1 MSTTRTA
8 HEFPTKPTG
17 PRGGGW
23 LSRLGAWSA
32 THLRVVLTGWLIAVA
47 TFGAFAPQVESVL
60 SGGGWQDS
68 GSQSIAARD
77 LIAKDFAG
85 LGPTALQVVVH
96 DSTGPVASDP
106 AAQRVIAR
114 VTASLKAD
122 HRIST
127 VVAPQ
132 PGLSISRDG

>member
-8 HEFPTKPTG
+8 PTDSTRPAG
-17 PRGGGW
+17 PHVGGW

-32 THLRVVLTGWLIAVA
+32 THLRVVLTCWLIAVA
-47 TFGAFAPQVESVL
+47 TFGAFAPQVESAL

-85 LGPTALQVVVH
+85 LGSTALQVVVH
-96 DSTGPVASDP
+96 DSTRP
-106 AAQRVIAR
+106 
-114 VTASLKAD
+114 VTAD
-122 HRIST
+122 
-127 VVAPQ
+127 
-132 PGLSISRDG
+132 PGRGAATRVEHFAGRPHGDRSGRCGC